1 MPERRKAPL
10 DRILTLVR
18 ALADSVEGLTLDEM
32 ADVLGQQRRSAERA
46 RDMIAFHFD
55 LDEIEDGRRKRF
67 LIRDSL
73 RRHYVR
79 PNAAELAAL
88 QAEVLAA
95 TRAQSA
101 RAELLDALLVKLRAS
116 FDGMEKRRVDRDF
129 AELARLQRTL
139 VGPGAFATVAPEN
152 LAAAS
157 QAIFAGQCLE
167 FDYRREGEDETVWRR
182 VIPHG
187 ILHGSVSYLVGAF
200 PKGGYGLVTYRLDR
214 IENALV
220 SEVAGAA
227 PENFDLDGWL
237 AESFGMFREQT
248 HHVRLRIL
256 PEAAERAKSWRFHPK
271 QELTELADGAVRI
284 TFTAGGLLE
293 LANHLFTWAGVIVIE
308 GPDEL
313 KAVMADQVNAAQ
325 SAIGVPEN
333 DASETDARGPRSHS

>member
-1 MPERRKAPL
+1 MAEHRKAPL
-10 DRILTLVR
+10 DRVLTLVR
-18 ALADSVEGLTLDEM
+18 ALADSVEGLTLDDM
-32 ADVLGQQRRSAERA
+32 AEVLGQKRRSAERA
-46 RDMIAFHFD
+46 RDTIALHFD

-95 TRAQSA
+95 SKAKSP

-139 VGPGAFATVAPEN
+139 VGPGAVAAVSSET

-182 VIPHG
+182 VIPYG
-187 ILHGSVSYLVGAF
+187 ILHGTVSYLVAAF

-214 IENALV
+214 VQNAVV
-220 SEVAGAA
+220 SDMVGAA
-227 PENFDLDGWL
+227 PEDFDLDEWL
-237 AESFGMFREQT
+237 AGSFGMFREQSYQ
-248 HHVRLRIL
+248 VRLRIL
-256 PEAAERAKSWRFHPK
+256 PEAAQRARVWRFHPK
-271 QELTELADGAVRI
+271 QELKELADGSVLV
-284 TFTAGGLLE
+284 TFTSGGLLE
-293 LANHLFTWAGVIVIE
+293 LANHLFAWAGDLVIE
-308 GPDEL
+308 SPDEL
-313 KAVMADQVNAAQ
+313 KAVMAEQLDAART
-325 SAIGVPEN
+325 AISGSHP
-333 DASETDARGPRSHS
+333 DTSETDVVGG